1 MRRVT
6 TWYSFWIVILEGI
19 LFASIYIWRIDIP
32 CYFETIYKIPCPLCY
47 MTQAMDYLLAGNV
60 EKAVL
65 TNPLIVV
72 LLPLGIIINLICML
86 DFCTLFKH
94 NHMKRFIQKVI
105 LRWWSVG
112 IIALGWLYVLI
123 YH

>member
-1 MRRVT
+1 
-6 TWYSFWIVILEGI
+6 
-19 LFASIYIWRIDIP
+19 
-32 CYFETIYKIPCPLCY
+32 
-47 MTQAMDYLLAGNV
+47 MTQAMDYLLAGNI

-72 LLPLGIIINLICML
+72 LLPLGILINLICML

-105 LRWWSVG
+105 LKMVECRHYCFGMAICSY
-112 IIALGWLYVLI
+112 ISLSYI
-123 YH
+123 

>member
-1 MRRVT
+1 MLYDT
-6 TWYSFWIVILEGI
+6 GYGLSACWK
-19 LFASIYIWRIDIP
+19 
-32 CYFETIYKIPCPLCY
+32 YKK
-47 MTQAMDYLLAGNV
+47 AM
-60 EKAVL
+60 L

-72 LLPLGIIINLICML
+72 LLPLGILINLICML